1 MQTRKIIIMSL
12 LALFTCGAVFLS
24 ATASLADKEPA
35 PGRTMAKQAGIMSG
49 DWTTADHSEMEALKK
64 SFQSGQE
71 ITDAC
76 LSCHS
81 KADDQLFHTIHW
93 SWLSPYDDGDVVG
106 KAGYSVNTFCISTN
120 KMNDQSCT
128 SCHIGWEGKED
139 GVNCLKCHGQKDMD
153 WAAQFKDYAFFQE
166 MGDTEIVDEI
176 QTDIQKAVVD
186 VGMPTR
192 QNCGS
197 CHFNGG
203 GGEGVKHGDLDA
215 SLINPKRNLDV
226 HMGVDGADF
235 SCTRCH
241 TTQEHQVSG
250 RVYSTPAVAER
261 KSLVEDDL
269 APKIS
274 CESCHTATPHTE
286 AKLNDHTDKV
296 ACQSCHIPEFARAH
310 ATQMSWDWSTAGKL
324 KDGNPYQEKGEYGR
338 PTYKSIKGDWTW
350 EKNVTP
356 EYFWYNGS
364 IKAITAKDVIDPS
377 GVVAVSEPVGSR
389 EDTESRISP
398 FKLHRGKQPYDRVE
412 SRLITPLLSKQSG
425 GFWKTFDW
433 QDANRRGMELM
444 DLPYSGKMGFVETS
458 YVFPTTHMVAPIE
471 DALSCNEC
479 HRRDTGR
486 LASLGGFYMPG
497 RDNFP
502 LLDFAAWGAALA
514 ALAGVCLHALGRIVM
529 SSRRNGRKKEE

>member
-1 MQTRKIIIMSL
+1 LQTRGTTIIRL
-12 LALFTCGAVFLS
+12 LTVFIYAAIFLS
-24 ATASLADKEPA
+24 PILCWAEQQPA
-35 PGRTMAKQAGIMSG
+35 PGRAMAKQAGIMAG
-49 DWTTADHSEMEALKK
+49 NWTTADHSKMEALKK
-64 SFQSGQE
+64 NFKSGQE

-93 SWLSPYDDGDVVG
+93 SWLSPYEDGDLVG

-120 KMNDQSCT
+120 KMNDTSCN

-139 GVNCLKCHGQKDMD
+139 GINCLKCHGQKKMD
-153 WAAQFKDYAFFQE
+153 WTAQFADYTFFEE
-166 MGDTEIVDEI
+166 MGDTEIVAEI
-176 QTDIQKAVVD
+176 QADIQKAVVE

-203 GGEGVKHGDLDA
+203 GGEAVKHGDLDA
-215 SLINPKRNLDV
+215 SLISPKRSLDV
-226 HMGVDGADF
+226 HMGIDGQNF
-235 SCTRCH
+235 SCARCH

-250 RVYSTPAVAER
+250 RVYSTPAVTER
-261 KSLVEDDL
+261 KSLVQDDL

-286 AKLNDHTDKV
+286 TKLNDHTDMV
-296 ACQSCHIPEFARAH
+296 ACQSCHIPQFAREH
-310 ATQMSWDWSTAGKL
+310 PTQMAWDWSTAGKL
-324 KDGNPYQEKGEYGR
+324 KDGNPYQEKGAYDR
-338 PTYKSIKGDWTW
+338 PSYKSIKGDWVW

-364 IKAITAKDVIDPS
+364 IQAVTAKDVIDPS
-377 GVVAVSEPVGSR
+377 GIVAVSRPVGSR
-389 EDTESRISP
+389 GDKESRISP
-398 FKLHRGKQPYDRVE
+398 FKLHRGKQPYDMVHNK
-412 SRLITPLLSKQSG
+412 LITPLLSEADN

-433 QDANRRGMELM
+433 DDANRKGMELM

-458 YVFPTTHMVAPIE
+458 YVFPTTHMVAPKE

-479 HRRDTGR
+479 HRRETGR
-486 LASLGGFYMPG
+486 LATLGGFYMPG
-497 RDNFP
+497 RNNFP
-502 LLDFAAWGAALA
+502 PLDYAAWAAALA
-514 ALAGVCLHALGRIVM
+514 ALAGISLHAIGRIVM
-529 SSRRNGRKKEE
+529 SRRRNGRKEE